1 METRFRLPGAPDRA
15 GGGQAAIDL
24 RTFADDVV
32 DRIPAMSEARGRAL
46 ELARA
51 GESPAGLVRAI
62 ESDPVLV
69 LALLRAAN
77 RGHRRGAA
85 ASVPAAVDSLGPGR
99 VAAITADVPAFDPL
113 GVGSHADHRR
123 TGFRAHALSVRTLTE
138 RIAAGTGHDQMD
150 ELIAA
155 ALLHDVGKLALAWA
169 RPSYGK
175 VVPDAASPEARLAAE
190 VRALGVDHAQ
200 AGGDL
205 ARVWGLPDRLCAA
218 IADHHNPS
226 GEGAALLVGI
236 ADMLSHYGADRP
248 IDLERL
254 GAASSNAG
262 LDRAALGEILYELPL
277 PVVSRR
283 GHPSEGTESVRELDS
298 PVARGP
304 GWPAAR

>member
-15 GGGQAAIDL
+15 GGGRAAMDL
-24 RTFADDVV
+24 RSFAHDVV
-32 DRIPAMSEARGRAL
+32 DRIPAMAEARGKAL
-46 ELARA
+46 DLARA

-69 LALLRAAN
+69 LAVLRAAN
-77 RGHRRGAA
+77 RGHLRGTA

-99 VAAITADVPAFDPL
+99 VAAIAADVPAFDPL

-123 TGFRAHALSVRTLTE
+123 TGFRAHALSVRNLAE
-138 RIAAGTGHDQMD
+138 RIAGGTGHDQMD

-169 RPSYGK
+169 RPSYGT

-190 VRALGVDHAQ
+190 GRALGVDHTQ

-218 IADHHNPS
+218 IAGHHHP
-226 GEGAALLVGI
+226 GAEGAALLVGI

-254 GAASSNAG
+254 GAASRKAG
-262 LDRAALGEILYELPL
+262 LDRAVLGEILYELPL

-283 GHPSEGTESVRELDS
+283 GRPPEGTEPVRELDH
-298 PVARGP
+298 PGAREHG
-304 GWPAAR
+304 RM